1 MDGLNSRM
9 EEIDEGIV
17 EMEERTVGFTQLN
30 NRKKIDEKEWS
41 IKDIWDYSIQSPRRR
56 RKREQD

>member
-17 EMEERTVGFTQLN
+17 EMEERTVGFTQTEQQKE
-30 NRKKIDEKEWS
+30 NR
-41 IKDIWDYSIQSPRRR
+41 
-56 RKREQD
+56 

>member
-17 EMEERTVGFTQLN
+17 EMEERTVGFTQTEQQKE
-30 NRKKIDEKEWS
+30 NRW
-41 IKDIWDYSIQSPRRR
+41 
-56 RKREQD
+56 KRVEHQGHMGL